1 MRSGIV
7 LIVLSALATLPIAA
21 NAADVSCPDR
31 TPRPIVAPTAAS
43 AKCQDAIAKAGS
55 RFVKTKLKTP
65 LRLRTSP
72 GRRPL
77 AP

>member
-65 LRLRTSP
+65 LRLRT
-72 GRRPL
+72 
-77 AP
+77 